1 MKFWVI
7 GVLLCAAVAEAQPLP
22 QPGELMAE
30 TRVLRSEVIHL
41 NMRAGG
47 KDIDTVE
54 TDGAGTVD
62 FLPNRAGQPK
72 RFMQGD
78 RIWIAYGADNRIQS
92 FRSINSS
99 TRTEKPGTPA
109 PPPMLVTETIIP
121 PARRSMRRRA

>member
-1 MKFWVI
+1 
-7 GVLLCAAVAEAQPLP
+7 
-22 QPGELMAE
+22 MAE

-41 NMRAGG
+41 NMRPGG

-78 RIWIAYGADNRIQS
+78 RIWIAYGAENRIQS
-92 FRSINSS
+92 FRAVNAS
-99 TRTEKPGTPA
+99 TRTDKPGYAGSATHA
-109 PPPMLVTETIIP
+109 DAEQGAAGVV
-121 PARRSMRRRA
+121 RSQDQ